1 VVNQGQ
7 EVIHKELTIIGNK
20 EVDINEI
27 RMALQVEEGAPYN
40 EFDIGDARYRVLS
53 LYNRLGFINAE
64 VEVESVIENDS
75 AALTFKITENEPFVF
90 GKIIISGNQ
99 KTKEKIIRREF
110 AIREGDPYNYEA
122 IFRTRQ
128 KLYNLGLFTSINFEP
143 IETSDILKHAE
154 KKTDVHTQDI
164 LVDLEEGNPGVV
176 EFSLGYGDYE
186 KLRGSLDISY
196 NNLGGLN
203 RQIGLRTEL
212 SSIEER
218 YILNF
223 REPWLFNKPLL
234 PFKVSLTKEKIRS
247 IDIDTKDIKY
257 KVNRLSLVAGVDK
270 EFTGSLKGSLNYE
283 YSIVETTEVQPGVIL
298 SREDTGT
305 VGISS
310 ISPALFY
317 DTRDDPFNP
326 TSGSI
331 NGVILKIASRALF
344 SESEFIKAIL
354 GSTSYFKLR
363 KGLIL
368 AFSMKGGIAHGLG
381 DTVELP
387 IIERFFLGGRTTV
400 RGYSEFRIALG
411 RGFGLVTFVDAGNV
425 WTKISEFEP
434 ILRYT
439 TGLGLRYDTPVGPFR
454 VDYGHKLNRED
465 AESAGEFHFSFGHA
479 F

>member
-1 VVNQGQ
+1 
-7 EVIHKELTIIGNK
+7 
-20 EVDINEI
+20 
-27 RMALQVEEGAPYN
+27 MALQVEEGAPYN
-40 EFDIGDARYRVLS
+40 EFDIGDARYRVLA

-64 VEVESVIENDS
+64 VEVESIIESGS
-75 AALTFKITENEPFVF
+75 AAVIFKITENEPFIF
-90 GKIIISGNQ
+90 GKIVISGNQ
-99 KTKEKIIRREF
+99 KTKDNIIRREF
-110 AIREGDPYNYEA
+110 TIREGDPYNYEA

-128 KLYNLGLFTSINFEP
+128 QLYDLGLFTSINFEP

-154 KKTDVHTQDI
+154 KKTYAHTQDI

-223 REPWLFNKPLL
+223 RDPWLFNKPLL
-234 PFKVSLTKEKIRS
+234 PFKASLTKEKIRS

-257 KVNRLSLVAGVDK
+257 KMNRLSLVVGVDK
-270 EFTGSLKGSLNYE
+270 EFTGSLKGNLNYE

-354 GSTSYFKLR
+354 RSTSYFKLR
-363 KGLIL
+363 KGLIF

-381 DTVELP
+381 DTAELP

-400 RGYSEFRIALG
+400 RGYDHDSLGPKGADESPTGGNVFALFNSEFRISLG
-411 RGFGLVTFVDAGNV
+411 KGFGLVTFVDAGNV

-439 TGLGLRYDTPVGPFR
+439 AGLGLRYDTPVGPFR

-465 AESAGEFHFSFGHA
+465 GESAGEFHFSFGHA